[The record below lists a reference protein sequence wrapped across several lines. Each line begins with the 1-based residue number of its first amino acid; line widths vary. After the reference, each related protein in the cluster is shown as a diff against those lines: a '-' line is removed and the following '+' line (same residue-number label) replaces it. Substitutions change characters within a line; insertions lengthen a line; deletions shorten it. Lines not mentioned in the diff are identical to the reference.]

1 MAAVVFADEARR
13 QQLNAIIHP
22 LVRTKAAALM
32 ATAAPGSVVVQDI
45 PLLVETGQ
53 GADFHLVLVVEAP
66 AEQRVRRMLEH
77 RAMTAEQAQERIGAQ
92 ATPADRLAAADV
104 VIDNSAGLDATLA
117 RVDRLWENRLE
128 PFARNL
134 AAARDGRPAGPAV
147 LVPADPSWPA
157 EAARLAARIRAA
169 AGQDLVAVD
178 HIGSTSV
185 PGLEAKDV
193 LDLQLRVRGLAEADR
208 MAPALAA
215 AGFPR
220 FPGVWQDTPTAAD
233 PDPAHWQKRLHGAAD
248 PGRAANIHVRADG
261 SPAARY
267 ALAFRD
273 WLRADPDARQA
284 YQAEKRRLAALH
296 ASDGATAGYA
306 AGKEPW
312 FTAVAE
318 PGLAAWLG
326 TSGWRAPWESET
338 AP

>member
-1 MAAVVFADEARR
+1 
-13 QQLNAIIHP
+13 
-22 LVRTKAAALM
+22 
-32 ATAAPGSVVVQDI
+32 
-45 PLLVETGQ
+45 
-53 GADFHLVLVVEAP
+53 
-66 AEQRVRRMLEH
+66 MLEH

-104 VIDNSAGLDATLA
+104 VIDNSARLDATLA